1 MGIQY
6 LRDDREP
13 TFNITESPDDDLD
26 TDRVADEPLT
36 ALDDDT
42 ASILTSATQQSN
54 VRKRRFEEEFA
65 RLKADHQAEMEAR
78 QKAQK
83 EVQDQQEAQLAASLR
98 AMEDLK
104 LQMTAL
110 PAKQTPSA
118 DSGAADAQR
127 EE

>member
-6 LRDDREP
+6 LKDDQEP
-13 TFNITESPDDDLD
+13 TFNIESPDDDLD
-26 TDRVADEPLT
+26 MDRIADEPPT

-54 VRKRRFEEEFA
+54 ARKRRFEEEFA
-65 RLKADHQAEMEAR
+65 HLKADHQAEMEAR

-110 PAKQTPSA
+110 QAKQTPSA
-118 DSGAADAQR
+118 DSGAADAPQ